1 MTVLCL
7 FCMQAVG
14 LLGVLASRRLYRF
27 QRLAE
32 KALEGNTGAEKKLVR
47 EGAIWQKTF
56 CEKGNVCELQQEPKE
71 LPFKQLGL
79 TEQQELIVGGASYPL
94 RVNAEHAAGS
104 PVLTLFSRAIFNGV
118 LIHSRDFGPGL
129 GKYMDYI
136 GNSYSTRSRETFG
149 QLGAEEQGNG
159 LFLALNQVLNGCQGS
174 AILESR
180 GEKVDLWKEDS
191 SIFGR
196 RHAGSKLRGTSISF
210 MLPFTNEWVRE
221 STGWDIF
228 DMPRKILDIKY
239 LPNP

>member
-1 MTVLCL
+1 
-7 FCMQAVG
+7 MQAVG

-32 KALEGNTGAEKKLVR
+32 KAVEGNPAAEKKLAR

-71 LPFKQLGL
+71 LSFKQFGL
-79 TEQQELIVGGASYPL
+79 TEHEELILGGASYHL

-104 PVLTLFSRAIFNGV
+104 PVLTLFTRAIFNGI

-136 GNSYSTRSRETFG
+136 GSNYSTRPRETFG
-149 QLGAEEQGNG
+149 MLRTEEQGNG
-159 LFLALNQVLNGCQGS
+159 IFLALNQVLNGCQGS
-174 AILESR
+174 AIFESR
-180 GEKVDLWKEDS
+180 GEKVDLWKENDNV
-191 SIFGR
+191 FGR
-196 RHAGSKLRGTSISF
+196 RYAGSTLRGTSISF
-210 MLPFTNEWVRE
+210 MLPFTNQWVRE

-228 DMPRKILDIKY
+228 DMPRTILDIKY